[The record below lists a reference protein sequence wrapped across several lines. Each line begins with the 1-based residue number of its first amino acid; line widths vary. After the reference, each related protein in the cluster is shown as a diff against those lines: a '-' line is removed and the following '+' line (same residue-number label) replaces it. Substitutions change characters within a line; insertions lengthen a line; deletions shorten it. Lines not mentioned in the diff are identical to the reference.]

1 MAVAHRIYAQALLEA
16 AKDKDGVERVRE
28 HFGDFAAALEE
39 SPDLRNLV
47 RNPQIE
53 TRVKKD
59 VLEAILGGADEIFL
73 NFLRLAADKN
83 RIGELE
89 EIHEE
94 WERLLAEEEK
104 ILEVEVTTAIEL
116 SDDEAAQLVK
126 QIESAAGRRVEATR
140 AVDPGLI
147 GGLVLQAGSLRVD
160 ASVRGR
166 LHQLRAD
173 LLARA

>member
-16 AKDKDGVERVRE
+16 AKDKDRVDPVRE
-28 HFGDFAAALEE
+28 HFGDFASALGE
-39 SPDLRNLV
+39 SAELRNLL

-53 TRVKKD
+53 TRAKKD
-59 VLEAILGGADEIFL
+59 ALEAIVGEADDLFL
-73 NFLRLAADKN
+73 NFLRLLADKN
-83 RIGELE
+83 RVGELE
-89 EIHEE
+89 EIHDE
-94 WERLLAEEEK
+94 WERLLAQEEQ

-140 AVDPGLI
+140 AVDPDLI

-160 ASVRGR
+160 ASVVGR
-166 LHQLRAD
+166 LRQLRAD